1 MSDLISISPAKYWR
15 ETRIWPQLLNQTGT
29 VLAITLV
36 QFGLPE
42 LMQNAPYSLILV
54 KHDNPKLVP
63 NLRLYMGVGG
73 HTYQK
78 NDRVIC
84 VLKRFSSPGNGL
96 IHYGIKVAP
105 LTSPPKPQNQKNQ

>member
-15 ETRIWPQLLNQTGT
+15 ETRNWPSLLGQTGT
-29 VLAITLV
+29 IMAATKV

-42 LMQNAPYSLILV
+42 LMQSAPYWLLLV
-54 KHDNPKLVP
+54 KHDNKSLTPSLH
-63 NLRLYMGVGG
+63 LYMGADGYSFKLG
-73 HTYQK
+73 
-78 NDRVIC
+78 DRVVC

-105 LTSPPKPQNQKNQ
+105 LT

>member
-15 ETRIWPQLLNQTGT
+15 ETRDWPHLLGQTGKVIAAT
-29 VLAITLV
+29 QV

-42 LMQNAPYSLILV
+42 LNQSAPYWLLLV
-54 KHDNPKLVP
+54 KHDNKKVAPILH
-63 NLRLYMGVGG
+63 LYLGADGYA
-73 HTYQK
+73 YQTG
-78 NDRVIC
+78 DSVVC

-105 LTSPPKPQNQKNQ
+105 LSK